1 MLCSLK
7 VLPALFGALA
17 GLFLCQLEAGAAEGS
32 AAGGDLFA
40 AGDEGDESDE
50 DLFADESGPDL
61 DALVG
66 PPLEPEG
73 DVEIVTVRG
82 QRVGSEAQNESIAIT
97 SFGQEAL
104 DQLGV
109 SDMQTLQKNIPSL
122 HIGQAG
128 TRGVITLRGVGVSN
142 LGLTGEQSV
151 LIVLDG
157 VPLGRPTA
165 ALQAFYD
172 VASVQALRGPQGTQG
187 GRHVTG
193 GLLEVNSMP
202 PLPDFAAGGDYQYG
216 SYDQHIWRSYLN
228 IPIADERLMMRLTTR
243 FEDRDGYQM
252 PRGYKFLG
260 SFPTAPFGVFTEN
273 DAWGN
278 AHDLISRVQFRS
290 ILGGGSINLRF
301 IGQYA
306 FQQGNGPAQHLLGTP
321 NSTTQIGCQ
330 VNLNC
335 VPNLWP
341 RFARVSED
349 PRRTYRDFAGHQ
361 DNRQA
366 FTTAMLSWDFE
377 QEHLGPLQFQAQLGF
392 NRADQDVSF
401 DSDSTNAAATNV
413 LSKSLADQYSGQISL
428 RTVEARPWE
437 WMIGAFFWH
446 EDVKTDAAV
455 DVSGSSV
462 AGDGG
467 VLNNLSTQTL
477 SGFGEFSYW
486 LNDRARVELGL
497 NYSID
502 LKQVISR
509 RIGFEAF
516 GRTFGVPVRNEG
528 SWSKLTWKVLFDWQW
543 ADSNKLTF
551 NVTTG
556 FKAGGFPLG
565 VGCESLFECAPFG
578 EEAVTQYEITS
589 KNQFFDERMM
599 LNLTLFWTDYDPYQ
613 ICLSVGISQRCA
625 ENGTATIRG
634 AEVEFS
640 VFPIPEL
647 QLTGNFNILDARVD
661 NHRVIDDLRNRYYP
675 GSGPPPI
682 PDPFHA
688 YPQDL
693 SGNTLER
700 SPKYNFS
707 LLVRYELPLELFG
720 FSGGG
725 IVAPQMQYQYQSR
738 TFFRIFNIREYS
750 QPEQSIV
757 NLRTTWRSEDD
768 RWTIAAFLNNVTDAD
783 AINFMSVG
791 AGPEILASYNLPRWA
806 GVQLG
811 YRF

>member
-1 MLCSLK
+1 MPCPPK
-7 VLPALFGALA
+7 PMRATFGVLGWALLFLA
-17 GLFLCQLEAGAAEGS
+17 GAGAAASPEAPASLLPPDVEDGGS
-32 AAGGDLFA
+32 DDDLFL
-40 AGDEGDESDE
+40 DEGE
-50 DLFADESGPDL
+50 PDL
-61 DALVG
+61 GLGVPG
-66 PPLEPEG
+66 PPLTPDE
-73 DVEIVTVRG
+73 DVEIVTIRG
-82 QRVGSEAQNESIAIT
+82 QRISSDAQNESIAIT

-128 TRGVITLRGVGVSN
+128 SRGVITLRGVGVSN

-193 GLLEVNSMP
+193 GLLEINSMP
-202 PLPDFAAGGDYQYG
+202 PLPDFSAGGDYQYG
-216 SYDQHIWRSYLN
+216 SYDQHIWRGYLN
-228 IPIADERLMMRLTTR
+228 VPIQEERLMMRLTAR
-243 FEDRDGYQM
+243 FEDRDGYQR
-252 PRGYKFLG
+252 PLG
-260 SFPTAPFGVFTEN
+260 HRYLGNFPSAPFGVFTES

-290 ILGGGSINLRF
+290 ILNERVDIRV

-321 NSTTQIGCQ
+321 NPFTEIGCQ

-341 RFARVSED
+341 RFPQLSDD

-366 FTTAMLSWDFE
+366 FTTAILSWDLS
-377 QEHLGPLQFQAQLGF
+377 QEYLGPLQFEAQLGF
-392 NRADQDVSF
+392 NRADQDVAF
-401 DSDSTNAAATNV
+401 DSDATDAAATNV
-413 LSKSLADQYSGQISL
+413 VARSLADQYSGEISL
-428 RTVEARPWE
+428 RTVDARPWE

-446 EDVKTDAAV
+446 EVVETDAAV
-455 DVSGSSV
+455 DVAGSSTV
-462 AGDGG
+462 GDGG
-467 VLNNLSTQTL
+467 VLNDLSTQTL
-477 SGFGEFSYW
+477 SGFGEIGYW
-486 LNDRARVELGL
+486 LNDRARVEFGL

-502 LKQVISR
+502 LKQVVSKR
-509 RIGFEAF
+509 VGFSAF

-528 SWSKLTWKVLFDWQW
+528 SWSKLTWKFLFDWQW
-543 ADSNKLTF
+543 SDDNKVTF

-565 VGCESLFECAPFG
+565 VGCESLIECPPFG

-589 KNQFFDERMM
+589 KNQFFDERMR

-613 ICLSVGISQRCA
+613 VCLSVGIAQRCA
-625 ENGTATIRG
+625 QNGSATVRG

-640 VFPIPEL
+640 VYPIPEL
-647 QLTGNFNILDARVD
+647 QLTGNFNILDARVE
-661 NHRVIDDLRNRYYP
+661 NHRVIDDLTNRFFP

-682 PDPFHA
+682 ANPLRGF
-688 YPQDL
+688 PQDI
-693 SGNTLER
+693 SGNRLER
-700 SPKYNFS
+700 SPKYNLS
-707 LLVRYELPLELFG
+707 LLVRYELPLEAFG
-720 FSGGG
+720 LPGGG
-725 IVAPQMQYQYQSR
+725 FIAPQLQYQYQSR
-738 TFFRIFNIREYS
+738 TYFRVFNIREYS
-750 QPEQSIV
+750 QPRHSIV
-757 NLRTTWRSEDD
+757 NLRATWRSEDD
-768 RWTIAAFLNNVTDAD
+768 RWTIATFLNNVTDTD